1 MKQSTSILLSVCG
14 ILFFVAMFSS
24 FPIIDFVLPDYE
36 LLDLLIL
43 SYVSTPIAT
52 FVFGLLFSTETV
64 TNRVLEVVKYL
75 LVAVFSFGWL
85 FGFFYALE
93 SSRPYYAFL
102 LAFATFI
109 IIMTVVIIKADK
121 EAE

>member
-1 MKQSTSILLSVCG
+1 MKQSTSILASVCG
-14 ILFFVAMFSS
+14 ILFFIAMFSS

-36 LLDLLIL
+36 LLNVLIT
-43 SYVSTPIAT
+43 SYIFTPIAT

-85 FGFFYALE
+85 FGFFYALQ
-93 SSRPYYAFL
+93 SSRPYYAILFAL
-102 LAFATFI
+102 ATFT
-109 IIMTVVIIKADK
+109 IIMVVVTIKANK
-121 EAE
+121 EAK